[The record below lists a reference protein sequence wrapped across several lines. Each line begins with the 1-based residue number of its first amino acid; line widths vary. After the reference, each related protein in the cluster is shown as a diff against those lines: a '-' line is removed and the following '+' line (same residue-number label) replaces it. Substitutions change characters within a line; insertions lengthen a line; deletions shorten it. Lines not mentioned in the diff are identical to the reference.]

1 MISRLIE
8 LSLKNRFLVL
18 VAYALLGGWG
28 YWALLRTPIDAIPD
42 LSENQVIV
50 FTDWP
55 GRSPREVEDQI
66 TYPLTV
72 NLQGLTSVK
81 TVRSSSAFG
90 FSMINI
96 IFEDDVDVYFAR
108 TRVLERLSLASSFLP
123 SGVTPTLGP
132 DATGVGQIFW
142 YTVEGPYD
150 PGTLRSLQDWFIRYQ
165 LNSVSGV
172 AEVASIGG
180 FVRQYQIDVDP
191 VKLRAYNVP
200 MSMVF
205 AAVQRSN
212 NNVGAKVIEA
222 NDMEYVVRGVG
233 LIESVRDIEN
243 IVLSS
248 VNGTPVYVR
257 NVAAVQLGP
266 EFRRGVLDKAGID
279 AVGGVVVIRY
289 GANALQVID
298 SVKAKIQAMQPGLPK
313 GVRINSFYDRSSL
326 IRNAVNTLRSALVE
340 EIILVTLAHIV
351 FLWHFRSILIVSIP
365 LPLAVLTSFLFMH
378 YFGISSNI
386 MSLGGIAIAIGVL
399 VDAGIVMTE
408 NVLRHAETY
417 NQEHGEYRSRI
428 GEITLGAA
436 RLVGRPIFFAMTII
450 ILAFVPV
457 FALTGMEG
465 KLFHPLA
472 FTKTFAMVGS
482 TIIAVTLV
490 PVLCTFL
497 IRGRLHRE
505 ESNPVMWILRAVY
518 APVLRFALRHRVLT
532 LASAAL
538 LFGFAVF
545 LAGSIGSEFMPPLD
559 EETAM
564 WMPVTDPS
572 ISLSKATELLR
583 EQDRIISQDPA
594 VASVVGKIGRAETS
608 TDPAPINMTETIVT
622 FKPKDQW
629 PAGLTKDAIMQRL
642 DEKLRMPGVTNI
654 WTQPIRNRIDM
665 LSTGIRTQVGIKV
678 FGSDLETIEKKSI
691 EIERVLHQVPGAADL
706 YAERITGAPYLE
718 MHIDR
723 TAAARYGI
731 NVGDAQDVIESAI
744 GGKNVT
750 FTIEGRQRF
759 PVRVRY
765 ARDFRENIEALA
777 NVLVAAPNGTQIPLR
792 DIARI
797 RVVMGPSMITSENG
811 LLRGTVLMNV
821 RGRDVGGFVEEAKRV
836 VAQRVGMPPGYYIE
850 WSGQYEN
857 QIRAKQRLQIVIP
870 VVLVTIFVLLY
881 MTYNSAKEA
890 LHVLLAV
897 PFALTGGIF
906 LLKFLGYNFSVAVWV
921 GFIAL
926 FGTAVQTGVVM
937 VIYLEEAVRRK
948 MASGGELTIDKLHQA
963 VMEGALLRLR
973 PKVMTVATV
982 VAGLLPIMW
991 STHTGAEVMKP
1002 LATPVL
1008 GGMVSSLLHVLI
1020 VTPVIFTTFRERELR
1035 RRAEL

>member
-1 MISRLIE
+1 MINRLIE
-8 LSLKNRFLVL
+8 FSLKNRFLIL
-18 VAYALLGGWG
+18 LGYALLAGWG
-28 YWALLRTPIDAIPD
+28 YWALLKTPIDAIPD

-50 FTDWP
+50 FTDWA
-55 GRSPREVEDQI
+55 GRSPQEVEDQI

-72 NLQGLTSVK
+72 NLQGLPSVR

-96 IFEDDVDVYFAR
+96 IFEDEVDVYFAR
-108 TRVLERLSLASSFLP
+108 TRVLERLNLASSFLP
-123 SGVTPTLGP
+123 AGVVPTLGP
-132 DATGVGQIFW
+132 DATGVGQVFW

-165 LNSVSGV
+165 LNSVGGV

-191 VKLRAYNVP
+191 VKLRAFNIPVRT
-200 MSMVF
+200 VF
-205 AAVQRSN
+205 EAVERSN

-222 NDMEYVVRGVG
+222 TNMEYVVRGLG
-233 LIESVRDIEN
+233 LIESVKDIED
-243 IVLSS
+243 IVLTSM
-248 VNGTPVYVR
+248 NGTPVYIR

-266 EFRRGVLDKAGID
+266 EFRRGLLDKGGTD

-289 GANALQVID
+289 GANALDVID
-298 SVKAKIQAMQPGLPK
+298 AVKAKIQAMEPGLPR
-313 GVRINSFYDRSSL
+313 GVRIIPFYDRSSL
-326 IRNAVNTLRSALVE
+326 IRHAVDTLRSALIE
-340 EIILVTLAHIV
+340 EIILVTLAHVI
-351 FLWHFRSILIVSIP
+351 FLWHFRSILIVTVP

-399 VDAGIVMTE
+399 VDAGIVMAE
-408 NVLRHAETY
+408 NVIRHAE
-417 NQEHGEYRSRI
+417 NHAAEHGEYRSKI
-428 GEITLGAA
+428 AEITLNAA

-472 FTKTFAMVGS
+472 FTKTFGMIGS

-497 IRGRLHRE
+497 VRGRLHRE
-505 ESNPVMWILRAVY
+505 EDNPVMRFLRAIY
-518 APVLRFALRHRVLT
+518 APSLRCTLRHRGVTLVSAMT
-532 LASAAL
+532 LFAFALFLAST
-538 LFGFAVF
+538 
-545 LAGSIGSEFMPPLD
+545 IGSEFMPPLD

-564 WMPVTDPS
+564 WMPITDPS
-572 ISLSKATELLR
+572 ISLTKAAEIMR
-583 EQDRIISQDPA
+583 EQDRIIAQDPA
-594 VASVVGKIGRAETS
+594 VANVVGKIGRAETS
-608 TDPAPINMTETIVT
+608 TDPAPINMSETIVT

-629 PAGLTKDAIMQRL
+629 APGLMKDDIMQRL
-642 DEKLRMPGVTNI
+642 DARLRMPGVTNI

-665 LSTGIRTQVGIKV
+665 LSTGIRTQVGVKV
-678 FGSDLETIEKKSI
+678 FGADLPTIERKSA
-691 EIERVLHQVPGAADL
+691 EIERVLHDVPGAVDL
-706 YAERITGAPYLE
+706 YAEKITGAPYLE
-718 MHIDR
+718 IRVNR

-744 GGKNVT
+744 GGKNLT

-765 ARDFRENIEALA
+765 ARDFREDIEGLR
-777 NVLVAAPNGTQIPLR
+777 NVIVAAPNGTQIPLGA
-792 DIARI
+792 IADLRI
-797 RVVMGPSMITSENG
+797 VMGPSMITSESG

-836 VAQRVGMPPGYYIE
+836 VAQRVAMPPGYYVE

-870 VVLVTIFVLLY
+870 IVLVIIFVLLY
-881 MTYNSAKEA
+881 MTYQSAKEA
-890 LHVLLAV
+890 LHVVLAV
-897 PFALTGGIF
+897 PFAMTGGIF

-926 FGTAVQTGVVM
+926 FGTAVQTGIVM

-948 MASGGELTIDKLHQA
+948 IAATGKLTIEALHEA
-963 VMEGALLRLR
+963 VMDGALLRLR

-991 STHTGAEVMKP
+991 STRTGAEVMKP

-1008 GGMVSSLLHVLI
+1008 GGMVSSLIHVLI
-1020 VTPVIFTTFRERELR
+1020 VTPVIFTTIREREMR
-1035 RRAEL
+1035 RHD

>member
-18 VAYALLGGWG
+18 IAYALLGGWG

-326 IRNAVNTLRSALVE
+326 IRNAVDTLRSALVE

-572 ISLSKATELLR
+572 ISLSKATQLLR
-583 EQDRIISQDPA
+583 EQDRIILQDPA

-765 ARDFRENIEALA
+765 ARDFREDIEALA
-777 NVLVAAPNGTQIPLR
+777 NVLVSAPNGAQIPLR

-836 VAQRVGMPPGYYIE
+836 VAQRVSMPPGYYVE

-948 MASGGELTIDKLHQA
+948 MASSGELTIDKLHQA

-1035 RRAEL
+1035 RG

>member
-1 MISRLIE
+1 M
-8 LSLKNRFLVL
+8 
-18 VAYALLGGWG
+18 
-28 YWALLRTPIDAIPD
+28 
-42 LSENQVIV
+42 
-50 FTDWP
+50 
-55 GRSPREVEDQI
+55 
-66 TYPLTV
+66 
-72 NLQGLTSVK
+72 
-81 TVRSSSAFG
+81 
-90 FSMINI
+90 
-96 IFEDDVDVYFAR
+96 
-108 TRVLERLSLASSFLP
+108 LERLNLASSFLP
-123 SGVTPTLGP
+123 AGVVPTLGP
-132 DATGVGQIFW
+132 DATGVGQVFW
-142 YTVEGPYD
+142 YTVDGPYD

-165 LNSVSGV
+165 LNSVGGV

-191 VKLRAYNVP
+191 VKLRAFNIPVRT
-200 MSMVF
+200 VF
-205 AAVQRSN
+205 EAVERSN

-222 NDMEYVVRGVG
+222 TNMEYVVRGLG
-233 LIESVRDIEN
+233 LIESVKDIED
-243 IVLSS
+243 IVLTSM
-248 VNGTPVYVR
+248 NGTPVYIR

-266 EFRRGVLDKAGID
+266 EFRRGLLDKGGTD

-289 GANALQVID
+289 GANALDVID
-298 SVKAKIQAMQPGLPK
+298 AVKAKIQAMEPGLPR
-313 GVRINSFYDRSSL
+313 GVRIIPFYDRSSL
-326 IRNAVNTLRSALVE
+326 IRHAVDTLRSALIE
-340 EIILVTLAHIV
+340 EIILVTLAHVI
-351 FLWHFRSILIVSIP
+351 FLWHFRSILIVTVP

-399 VDAGIVMTE
+399 VDAGIVMAE
-408 NVLRHAETY
+408 NVIRHAE
-417 NQEHGEYRSRI
+417 NHAAEHGEYRSKI
-428 GEITLGAA
+428 AEITLNAA

-472 FTKTFAMVGS
+472 FTKTFGMIGS

-497 IRGRLHRE
+497 VRGRLHRE
-505 ESNPVMWILRAVY
+505 EDNPVMRFLRATY
-518 APVLRFALRHRVLT
+518 APSLRFALRHRGVTLVSAMMFFAFALF
-532 LASAAL
+532 LAST
-538 LFGFAVF
+538 
-545 LAGSIGSEFMPPLD
+545 IGSEFMPPLD

-564 WMPVTDPS
+564 WMPITDPS
-572 ISLSKATELLR
+572 ISLTKAAEIMR
-583 EQDRIISQDPA
+583 EQDRIIAQDPA
-594 VASVVGKIGRAETS
+594 VENVVGKIGRAETS
-608 TDPAPINMTETIVT
+608 TDPAPINMSETIVT

-629 PAGLTKDAIMQRL
+629 APGLMKDDIMQRL
-642 DEKLRMPGVTNI
+642 DARLRMPGVTNI

-665 LSTGIRTQVGIKV
+665 LSTGIRTQVGVKV
-678 FGSDLETIEKKSI
+678 FGADLPTIEKKSA
-691 EIERVLHQVPGAADL
+691 EIERVLHDVPGAVDL
-706 YAERITGAPYLE
+706 YAEKITGAPYLE
-718 MHIDR
+718 IRVNR

-744 GGKNVT
+744 GGKNLT

-765 ARDFRENIEALA
+765 ARDFREDIEGLR
-777 NVLVAAPNGTQIPLR
+777 NVIVAAPNGTQIPLGA
-792 DIARI
+792 IADLRI
-797 RVVMGPSMITSENG
+797 VMGPSMITSESG

-836 VAQRVGMPPGYYIE
+836 VAQRVAMPPGYYVE

-870 VVLVTIFVLLY
+870 IVLVIIFVLLY
-881 MTYNSAKEA
+881 MTYRSAKEA
-890 LHVLLAV
+890 LHVVLAV

-926 FGTAVQTGVVM
+926 FGTAVQTGIVM

-948 MASGGELTIDKLHQA
+948 IAATGKLTIEALHEA
-963 VMEGALLRLR
+963 VMDGALLRLR

-991 STHTGAEVMKP
+991 STRTGAEVMKP

-1008 GGMVSSLLHVLI
+1008 GGMVSSLIHVLI
-1020 VTPVIFTTFRERELR
+1020 VTPVIFTTIRERELR
-1035 RRAEL
+1035 RHD

>member
-1 MISRLIE
+1 MIDKLIE
-8 LSLKNRFLVL
+8 FSLKNRFLVL
-18 VAYALLGGWG
+18 LAYLLLAGWG
-28 YWALLRTPIDAIPD
+28 YWALLKTPIDAIPD

-50 FTDWP
+50 FVDCP
-55 GRSPREVEDQI
+55 GRSPQEVEDQI

-72 NLQGLTSVK
+72 NLQGLPSVK
-81 TVRSSSAFG
+81 TIRSSSAFG

-96 IFEDDVDVYFAR
+96 IFEDDIDVYFAR
-108 TRVLERLSLASSFLP
+108 TRVLERLNLASSFLP
-123 SGVTPTLGP
+123 PGVAPTLGP
-132 DATGVGQIFW
+132 DATGAGQVLW
-142 YTVEGPYD
+142 YTVEGPSD
-150 PGTLRSLQDWFIRYQ
+150 PGTLRSIQDWFIRYQ
-165 LNSVSGV
+165 LNSVPGV

-191 VKLRAYNVP
+191 GKLRAFNIP
-200 MSMVF
+200 LRTVF
-205 AAVQRSN
+205 EAVERSN
-212 NNVGAKVIEA
+212 NNVGAKVVEA
-222 NDMEYVVRGVG
+222 NDMEYVVRGLG
-233 LIESVRDIEN
+233 LIESVEDIEN
-243 IVLSS
+243 IVLT
-248 VNGTPVYVR
+248 VTNGIPIYVR

-266 EFRRGVLDKAGID
+266 EFRRGVLDKGGRD
-279 AVGGVVVIRY
+279 TVGGVVIIRY
-289 GANALQVID
+289 GANALEVIEA
-298 SVKAKIQAMQPGLPK
+298 VKTKIRAMEAGLPK
-313 GVRINSFYDRSSL
+313 GVRIVPFYDRSSL
-326 IRNAVNTLRSALVE
+326 ILHAVDTLRSALIE

-351 FLWHFRSILIVSIP
+351 FLWHFRSILIVTIP

-408 NVLRHAETY
+408 NVIRHAEQHSGT
-417 NQEHGEYRSRI
+417 HGEYRSQI
-428 GEITLGAA
+428 GQITLDAA

-497 IRGRLHRE
+497 VRGRLHRE
-505 ESNPVMWILRAVY
+505 EDNPIMRLLRTIY
-518 APVLRFALRHRVLT
+518 APSLRFALRHRILT
-532 LASAAL
+532 LALAAG
-538 LFGFAVF
+538 LFGCSVY
-545 LAGSIGSEFMPPLD
+545 LATTIGSEFMPPLD

-564 WMPVTDPS
+564 WMPMTDPS
-572 ISLSKATELLR
+572 ISLSTATELMR
-583 EQDRIISQDPA
+583 KQDAIIAQDPA
-594 VASVVGKIGRAETS
+594 VESVVGKIGRAETS
-608 TDPAPINMTETIVT
+608 TDPAPINMSETIVT

-629 PAGLTKDAIMQRL
+629 PAGLTKDEIMQRL
-642 DEKLRMPGVTNI
+642 DSKLRMPGVTNI

-665 LSTGIRTQVGIKV
+665 LSTGIRTQVGVKV
-678 FGSDLETIEKKSI
+678 FGTDLTIIENKSAEIEK
-691 EIERVLHQVPGAADL
+691 VLRETPGAVDL
-706 YAERITGAPYLE
+706 YAEKITGAPYLE
-718 MHIDR
+718 IDVNR
-723 TAAARYGI
+723 TAAARFGI
-731 NVGDAQDVIESAI
+731 SVGDAQDVIETAI
-744 GGKNVT
+744 GGKNLT
-750 FTIEGRQRF
+750 YTIEGRQRF

-765 ARDFRENIEALA
+765 ARDFREDLEGLR
-777 NVLVAAPNGTQIPLR
+777 NVLVASPMGPQIPLGQIA
-792 DIARI
+792 DIRL
-797 RVVMGPSMITSENG
+797 VTGPSMITSENG

-821 RGRDVGGFVEEAKRV
+821 RGRDAGSFVDEAKRIV
-836 VAQRVGMPPGYYIE
+836 SERVSMPAGYYIE

-857 QIRAKQRLQIVIP
+857 QIRAKERLQIVIP
-870 VVLVTIFVLLY
+870 IVVLVIFTLLY
-881 MTYNSAKEA
+881 MTYKSAKEA

-897 PFALTGGIF
+897 PFALTGGIL

-948 MASGGELTIDKLHQA
+948 MGATEPFTREALHEA

-973 PKVMTVATV
+973 PKLMTVATV

-991 STHTGAEVMKP
+991 STQTGAEFMKP
-1002 LATPVL
+1002 IATPVL

-1020 VTPVIFTTFRERELR
+1020 VTPVIFTAIRERELLR
-1035 RRAEL
+1035 HSSK

>member
-18 VAYALLGGWG
+18 IAYALLGGWG

-108 TRVLERLSLASSFLP
+108 TRVLERLNLASSFLP

-583 EQDRIISQDPA
+583 EQDRIILQDPA

-718 MHIDR
+718 IHIDR

-765 ARDFRENIEALA
+765 ARDFREDIEALA

-1035 RRAEL
+1035 RG

>member
-1 MISRLIE
+1 MINKLIE
-8 LSLKNRFLVL
+8 FALKNRFLIL
-18 VAYALLGGWG
+18 IAYALLAGWG
-28 YWALLRTPIDAIPD
+28 YWALLKTPIDAIPD

-55 GRSPREVEDQI
+55 GRSPQEVEDQI

-72 NLQGLTSVK
+72 NLQGLPSVR

-96 IFEDDVDVYFAR
+96 IFEDSVDVYFAR
-108 TRVLERLSLASSFLP
+108 TRVLERLNLASSFLP

-165 LNSVSGV
+165 LNSVPGV

-191 VKLRAYNVP
+191 AKLRAFNMP
-200 MSMVF
+200 MSTVF

-212 NNVGAKVIEA
+212 NNVGAKVVEA

-233 LIESVRDIEN
+233 LIESVRDIED

-248 VNGTPVYVR
+248 MNGTPIYVR
-257 NVAAVQLGP
+257 NIASVQLGP
-266 EFRRGVLDKAGID
+266 EFRRGVLDKGGVD
-279 AVGGVVVIRY
+279 AVGGVVITRY
-289 GANALQVID
+289 GANALEVID
-298 SVKAKIQAMQPGLPK
+298 AVKAKIRAMEPGLPK
-313 GVRINSFYDRSSL
+313 GVHILAFYDRSSL
-326 IRNAVNTLRSALVE
+326 IRNAVETLRSALIE
-340 EIILVTLAHIV
+340 EVILVTLAHVV
-351 FLWHFRSILIVSIP
+351 FLWHFRSILIVTIP

-417 NQEHGEYRSRI
+417 SHEHGEYRSKIRD
-428 GEITLGAA
+428 ITLGAA
-436 RLVGRPIFFAMTII
+436 RIVGRPIFFAMTII

-472 FTKTFAMVGS
+472 FTKTFAMVAS
-482 TIIAVTLV
+482 TVIAVTLV
-490 PVLCTFL
+490 PVLCTFM
-497 IRGRLHRE
+497 IGGRLHRE
-505 ESNPVMWILRAVY
+505 EDNPVMRFLRAIY
-518 APVLRFALRHRVLT
+518 APSLRFALRHRAIT
-532 LASAAL
+532 LLVAIA
-538 LFGFAVF
+538 LFGSAVYM
-545 LAGSIGSEFMPPLD
+545 ATTIGSEFMPPLD

-583 EQDRIISQDPA
+583 EQDRIIAQDPI

-608 TDPAPINMTETIVT
+608 TDPAPINMSETILT
-622 FKPKDQW
+622 FKPKSQW
-629 PAGLTKDAIMQRL
+629 PAGLTKDAILQRL

-665 LSTGIRTQVGIKV
+665 LSTGIRTQVGVKV
-678 FGSDLETIEKKSI
+678 FGSNLQTIEKKSV
-691 EIERVLHQVPGAADL
+691 EIERVLHEVSGAADL

-718 MHIDR
+718 IHIDR
-723 TAAARYGI
+723 TAAARYGV
-731 NVGDAQDVIESAI
+731 NVGDVQDVIESAI

-765 ARDFRENIEALA
+765 ARDFREDVDALA
-777 NVLVAAPNGTQIPLR
+777 NVLVAVPSGAQVPLR
-792 DIARI
+792 DVARI
-797 RVVMGPSMITSENG
+797 GVVMGPAMITSENG

-836 VAQRVGMPPGYYIE
+836 VAARVSMPPGYYME

-857 QIRAKQRLQIVIP
+857 QLRAKERLQLVIP
-870 VVLVTIFVLLY
+870 IVVLIIFVLLY
-881 MTYNSAKEA
+881 MTYHSAKEA

-906 LLKFLGYNFSVAVWV
+906 LLKYLGFNFSVAVWV

-948 MASGGELTIDKLHQA
+948 AAATGSLTIAGLHEA

-991 STHTGAEVMKP
+991 SARTGAEVMKP

-1020 VTPVIFTTFRERELR
+1020 VTPVIFTTIRERELKR
-1035 RRAEL
+1035 TRS